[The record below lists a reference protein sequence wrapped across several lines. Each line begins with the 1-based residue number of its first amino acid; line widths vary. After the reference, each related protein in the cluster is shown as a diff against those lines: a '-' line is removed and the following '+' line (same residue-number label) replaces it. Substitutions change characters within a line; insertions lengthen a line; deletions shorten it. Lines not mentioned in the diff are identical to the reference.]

1 MMHIKDKRLRAST
14 VSKEFIAK
22 RYEWFV
28 KVPIHDKS
36 HWPDWDDSIY
46 KDYLVNKR
54 ITNTACG
61 ALLKATADAKMFFI
75 DESLLPEWYFEG
87 IDRDGNKLKY
97 TDYTFRDGE
106 ELKMPFNNAIFVV
119 LKNGHFDYFLHYLAY
134 ETSEG
139 FEQIFACFSPRGK
152 NDYFVSLFIYRENS
166 KVWDLCF
173 WSDEENKHDTARE
186 IIKINT
192 VADFFQNLQSC
203 KKNEYA
209 KPVTKKNK
217 EIRDGISGDK
227 HKYYRVVLQ
236 PTMGVDTGE
245 TRDYQPR
252 RNHEV
257 RGHWR
262 TYANGQR
269 TWVRSHRRGDE
280 TLGKVSK
287 TYLLEAAQ

>member
-1 MMHIKDKRLRAST
+1 MI
-14 VSKEFIAK
+14 SKEFIAK
-22 RYEWFV
+22 KYKWFLNIPIYERGSWT
-28 KVPIHDKS
+28 
-36 HWPDWDDSIY
+36 DWDDS
-46 KDYLVNKR
+46 DYLNYEQNKR
-54 ITNTACG
+54 KTNTALAG
-61 ALLKATADAKMFFI
+61 LLKATADAKMFFI
-75 DESLLPEWYFEG
+75 DEGLLSYWRFERFEATE
-87 IDRDGNKLKY
+87 RDGNIY
-97 TDYTFRDGE
+97 VYTFRDGE
-106 ELKMPFNNAIFVV
+106 EFKMPFNNAIFVV
-119 LKNGHFDYFLHYLAY
+119 LKNGRFDYFLHYLAC

-139 FEQIFACFSPRGK
+139 FEQIFSCFSPKGK
-152 NDYFVSLFIYRENS
+152 KDYFVSLFIYRENS

-173 WSDEENKHDTARE
+173 WNDEGNKKEDTARE

-280 TLGKVSK
+280 TLGKISK